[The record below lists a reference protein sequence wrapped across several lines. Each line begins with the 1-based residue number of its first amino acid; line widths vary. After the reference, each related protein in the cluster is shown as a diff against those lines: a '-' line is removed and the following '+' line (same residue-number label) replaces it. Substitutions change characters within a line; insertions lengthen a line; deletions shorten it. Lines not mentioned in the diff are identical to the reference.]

1 MTSTE
6 CASEEVY
13 NAVCLGA
20 SKRKSQ
26 LSLYQIWPSIS
37 TGILGTT

>member
-6 CASEEVY
+6 CASGEVY

-26 LSLYQIWPSIS
+26 LSLYQTWPSIS
-37 TGILGTT
+37 NGILGTT